1 MDIQD
6 TSGEKEAQDTSNE
19 KVERK
24 NIYGHPYMDENL
36 TPEQEQLKYIK
47 SIKNN
52 VQFITWLVIIGFVL
66 SIFMTLSST

>member
-6 TSGEKEAQDTSNE
+6 SSDDDKMQYHE
-19 KVERK
+19 
-24 NIYGHPYMDENL
+24 L
-36 TPEQEQLKYIK
+36 EQLKYIK

-52 VQFITWLVIIGFVL
+52 VQFITWLIIIGFVL